1 MSTPQSHSKNPISL
15 PAPPQQIYANPN
27 DLSMNEKIEIAVT
40 RELLNSYSKI
50 VLRQF
55 QDLVPKTV
63 HHFQVNSVSEN
74 LQQHLI
80 ESLYK
85 SENMESLMEMRS
97 DVSEF
102 RDRNVRDVDM
112 CKRALDI
119 LDQVPGEI
127 WRIRQQ
133 QHH

>member
-1 MSTPQSHSKNPISL
+1 
-15 PAPPQQIYANPN
+15 
-27 DLSMNEKIEIAVT
+27 MNEKIEISVT

-85 SENMESLMEMRS
+85 PDNMETLMEMRS

-102 RDRNVRDVDM
+102 RDRNLRDVDM
-112 CKRALDI
+112 CKQALNI

-133 QHH
+133 QQQH